1 MISVSGWVAA
11 VVAVRQLRRGRLQ
24 AGRILLLLA
33 GAFLVFAGVLPDV
46 TALASSQLAS
56 TLDPALSRA
65 AISLTLGLGLGMVA
79 ASLLDQR
86 AARPTT
92 QPGGKAE

>member
-1 MISVSGWVAA
+1 VA
-11 VVAVRQLRRGRLQ
+11 
-24 AGRILLLLA
+24 
-33 GAFLVFAGVLPDV
+33 
-46 TALASSQLAS
+46 ALASSQLAS

-65 AISLTLGLGLGMVA
+65 TISLTLGLGLGLVA

-86 AARPTT
+86 TARPTT